1 MSVADNPTAIVFR
14 PAPEPGM
21 LHAGSKG
28 VAVYKLICC
37 LAVVVEPG
45 EGQMGNVGFTNRIE
59 ITRSF
64 SRGRRIPT

>member
-1 MSVADNPTAIVFR
+1 MVTFFIEGLRHLHQVGTVNPTTNVFR

-37 LAVVVEPG
+37 VAVVVAGGSP
-45 EGQMGNVGFTNRIE
+45 RA
-59 ITRSF
+59 
-64 SRGRRIPT
+64 

>member
-1 MSVADNPTAIVFR
+1 MSIWLITTNVFR

-37 LAVVVEPG
+37 LAVAVEPG
-45 EGQMGNVGFTNRIE
+45 ERQMGNSE
-59 ITRSF
+59 
-64 SRGRRIPT
+64 PCAM